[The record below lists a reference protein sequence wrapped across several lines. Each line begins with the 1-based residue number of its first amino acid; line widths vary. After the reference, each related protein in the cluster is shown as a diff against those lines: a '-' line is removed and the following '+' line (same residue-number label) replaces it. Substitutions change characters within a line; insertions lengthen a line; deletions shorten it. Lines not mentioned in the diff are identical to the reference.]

1 MTKTERLLEKIDTY
15 KPIVQPILHT
25 TDAQRETFINFM
37 KHESGIEAENL
48 IPEKLSRTEKKAF
61 IDYTSIE
68 NTARAWEFILS
79 APRNT
84 RIDTYQ
90 IRDLHKMLCNN
101 TENYMGGLYR
111 LSDSYALRRQSP
123 NYARILYKMDDIQ
136 YKLSDAYP
144 SNIHP
149 VLRAIEVHSDLI
161 ETQPFNDFN
170 KRTARLIM
178 NWFLIKNGY
187 TPIIFDAPTDKAE
200 YMESIRANL
209 DGDTEKYTK
218 YMLESMLRTQRDI
231 ITVIRNNTNPFAR

>member
-1 MTKTERLLEKIDTY
+1 MTRTKRLLEKIDMY

-61 IDYTSIE
+61 MDYTSIE
-68 NTARAWEFILS
+68 NTARAWEFILN
-79 APRNT
+79 APRAT

-123 NYARILYKMDDIQ
+123 NYAQVLYKMDDIQ

-161 ETQPFNDFN
+161 AAQPFNDFN
-170 KRTARLIM
+170 KRTARIVM
-178 NWFLIKNGY
+178 NWFLIQNDY
-187 TPIIFDAPTDKAE
+187 TPIIFDVPADKQN
-200 YMESIRANL
+200 YMDNLRAKL
-209 DGDTEKYTK
+209 DGDTDTYNE
-218 YMLESMLRTQRDI
+218 YMLSCMQRTQEGIMTFISRQ
-231 ITVIRNNTNPFAR
+231 NTL